1 MLIELSKLV
10 GMPVGSLNEGAFV
23 GSVRQTVISPGD
35 AKLIG
40 FTIKIGSIF
49 SKILVVSFQDV
60 VDIDQGG
67 VVINSRD
74 NLVEKEEIVRVGEI
88 LKHKFNLIGLK
99 AVSKDKQNLGRVQD
113 AVVETQSG
121 DILRLYTSRMYQN
134 RVFERSKIDKITWRE
149 VVLNCESEEK
159 AKEKATVPE
168 AELA

>member
-1 MLIELSKLV
+1 
-10 GMPVGSLNEGAFV
+10 
-23 GSVRQTVISPGD
+23 
-35 AKLIG
+35 
-40 FTIKIGSIF
+40 
-49 SKILVVSFQDV
+49 V